1 MRSHEEIE
9 AAQAKF
15 LAVQT
20 GAVTM
25 PDEFYGLTNNYKL
38 GCMVKELARDSL
50 EGHQAGAGTL
60 CRTLVDVRNQCR
72 QKPLPALRTKEGM
85 CHGSSPIRG
94 A

>member
-50 EGHQAGAGTL
+50 EGHQAGAATL
-60 CRTLVDVRNQCR
+60 CRTLVDAETSVGRSHRPPCGRRKGCVTVLHQ
-72 QKPLPALRTKEGM
+72 
-85 CHGSSPIRG
+85 
-94 A
+94 